1 MKISLLA
8 AGVALACC
16 AASAQAAVPDIDTTQ
31 GDLVCTALLDIAFHG
46 ASAAKAP
53 SPEVVTPILAAFTYF
68 IGRLSQAE
76 PTATK
81 EAALQAAAKLTPQE
95 KTAFG
100 TACMKKSGPAL
111 GAFLR

>member
-1 MKISLLA
+1 MKRSVFALA
-8 AGVALACC
+8 AALACC
-16 AASAQAAVPDIDTTQ
+16 SASAQAAVPDIDTTQ
-31 GDLVCTALLDIAFHG
+31 GDLVCTGLLDIAFHG
-46 ASAAKAP
+46 ASSVRSP

-81 EAALQAAAKLTPQE
+81 DAALQAAAKLTPQE
-95 KTAFG
+95 KTAYG
-100 TACMKKSGPAL
+100 AECMKKTGPAL